1 MNCKR
6 HHVTQSRICH
16 LKFRING
23 AVFLEAIRADDIIDR
38 QRLRRKLTFWRA
50 ASFLVALIGVG
61 AVVAMVQSGSD
72 FAARSNEHVAK
83 VKISGTITT
92 DEDLLERLAS
102 IEENENVKGVILAI
116 NSPGGTTVGGE
127 AIYEAVRRISNKKP
141 VVTQVGTLAASAGYM
156 IAAGSDHIVAH
167 KSSIVGSIG
176 VIFQYPNFQGMLDNL
191 GIDVRAIKSS
201 PMKAEPSFFGQTP
214 PEAEAMIRNMILD
227 SYDWFK
233 GIVTERRGFTPA
245 ETASLA
251 DGSVFTGRQA
261 LENGLVDQLGGEEAA
276 RAWLT
281 EEGVDED
288 LETLEWEEQSST
300 RGQLFSGATLR
311 WIASQFGL
319 GQTNDPILKSLEHRL
334 MLDGLV
340 SVWHVHD
347 N

>member
-1 MNCKR
+1 M
-6 HHVTQSRICH
+6 
-16 LKFRING
+16 
-23 AVFLEAIRADDIIDR
+23 RADDIIDR
-38 QRLRRKLTFWRA
+38 QRLRRKLTFWRIV
-50 ASFLVALIGVG
+50 SFFVALIGIGVAIAMIQSG
-61 AVVAMVQSGSD
+61 SNLAARSKDHVAMVKIAGTIGSD
-72 FAARSNEHVAK
+72 EK
-83 VKISGTITT
+83 
-92 DEDLLERLAS
+92 LLERLAS
-102 IEENENVKGVILAI
+102 IEESDSVKGVILSI

-127 AIYEAVRRISNKKP
+127 EIFEAVRKIADKKP
-141 VVTQVGTLAASAGYM
+141 VVAQVGTLAASAGYM
-156 IAAGSDHIVAH
+156 IAVGSDHIVAR

-233 GIVTERRGFTPA
+233 GIVAERRGFTVA
-245 ETASLA
+245 KTDALA

-261 LENGLVDQLGGEEAA
+261 LENGLIDKLGGKEVA

-281 EEGVDED
+281 EQGIDEELD
-288 LETLEWEEQSST
+288 TLEWAEKDRFSD
-300 RGQLFSGATLR
+300 QLFSGAILR
-311 WIASQFGL
+311 WIAAQIGL
-319 GQTNDPILKSLEHRL
+319 GQLNDPISKSLEHRL

-347 N
+347 Q

>member
-1 MNCKR
+1 M
-6 HHVTQSRICH
+6 
-16 LKFRING
+16 
-23 AVFLEAIRADDIIDR
+23 RADDIIDR
-38 QRLRRKLTFWRA
+38 QRLRRKLTFWRI
-50 ASFLVALIGVG
+50 ASFFVALIGVG
-61 AVVAMVQSGSD
+61 VVVAMVQSGSD
-72 FAARSNEHVAK
+72 FAARSGDHVAK
-83 VKISGTITT
+83 VKISGTIDT
-92 DEDLLERLAS
+92 DEGLLERLAE
-102 IEENENVKGVILAI
+102 IEKSDSVKGVILTI

-127 AIYEAVRRISNKKP
+127 AIFEAVRKISAKKP
-141 VVTQVGTLAASAGYM
+141 IVAQVGTLAASAGYM

-201 PMKAEPSFFGQTP
+201 PLKAEPSFFGQTP

-233 GIVTERRGFTPA
+233 GIVAERRDFTTA
-245 ETASLA
+245 ETDALA

-261 LENGLVDQLGGEEAA
+261 LENGLIDNLGGEEVA

-281 EEGVDED
+281 EQGIDGD
-288 LETLEWEEQSST
+288 LKTLEWKDDERVSG
-300 RGQLFSGATLR
+300 RLFSGTVLR
-311 WIASQFGL
+311 WIAAQIGL
-319 GQTNDPILKSLEHRL
+319 GQLNDPISKSLEQRL

-340 SVWHVHD
+340 SVWHVQD

>member
-1 MNCKR
+1 ME
-6 HHVTQSRICH
+6 S
-16 LKFRING
+16 
-23 AVFLEAIRADDIIDR
+23 IRADDIIDR
-38 QRLRRKLTFWRA
+38 QRLRRKLTFWRIA
-50 ASFLVALIGVG
+50 ALIVALIGIG
-61 AVVAMVQSGSD
+61 AVIAMVQSGSE
-72 FAARSNEHVAK
+72 FAMRSKDHVAK
-83 VKISGTITT
+83 VKISGTIGT

-102 IEENENVKGVILAI
+102 IEESDNVKGVILSI

-127 AIYEAVRRISNKKP
+127 EIFEAVRKISNKKP

-201 PMKAEPSFFGQTP
+201 PLKAEPSFFGQTP
-214 PEAEAMIRNMILD
+214 PEAEDMIRNMILD

-233 GIVTERRGFTPA
+233 GIVAERRGFTPSKMKA
-245 ETASLA
+245 LA

-261 LENGLVDQLGGEEAA
+261 LENGLIDDLGGEAVA

-281 EEGVDED
+281 NEGVDED
-288 LETLEWEEQSST
+288 LETLEWMAQDTTPGQFFSSAV
-300 RGQLFSGATLR
+300 LH
-311 WIASQFGL
+311 WIAGQIGL
-319 GQTNDPILKSLEHRL
+319 GQLNDPISKSLEHRL

-340 SVWHVHD
+340 SVWHVQD
-347 N
+347 Q

>member
-1 MNCKR
+1 M
-6 HHVTQSRICH
+6 
-16 LKFRING
+16 
-23 AVFLEAIRADDIIDR
+23 EAIRADDIIDR
-38 QRLRRKLTFWRA
+38 QRLRRKLTFWRV
-50 ASFLVALIGVG
+50 ASLFVALIGVG

-72 FAARSNEHVAK
+72 FAARSSDHIAK
-83 VKISGTITT
+83 IKINGTIDT
-92 DEDLLERLAS
+92 DEDLLERLAE
-102 IEENENVKGVILAI
+102 IEKSDSVKGVILAI

-127 AIYEAVRRISNKKP
+127 AIFEAVRKISDKKP
-141 VVTQVGTLAASAGYM
+141 IVAQVGTLAASAGYM

-201 PMKAEPSFFGQTP
+201 PLKAEPSFFGQTP

-233 GIVTERRGFTPA
+233 GIVAERRDFTTA
-245 ETASLA
+245 ETDALA

-261 LENGLVDQLGGEEAA
+261 LENGLIDNLGGEEVA

-281 EEGVDED
+281 EQGIDDD
-288 LETLEWEEQSST
+288 LKTLEWKDDERVSG
-300 RGQLFSGATLR
+300 RLFSGAVLR
-311 WIASQFGL
+311 WIATQFGL
-319 GQTNDPILKSLEHRL
+319 GQLNDPISKSLEQRL

-340 SVWHVHD
+340 SVWHVQD